1 MWRASETRKVQ
12 DKGLLV
18 AEMGRS
24 NAAPLRGWMRDLRCS
39 DGGFEGTGASFDFA
53 IGLGWR
59 VYGGAGYAGG
69 GNLSEGM
76 RFLSW
81 GHAGGRRRGSS
92 ADWRSISLELE
103 WTYGRGLV

>member
-1 MWRASETRKVQ
+1 MSRLSETRKVE

-18 AEMGRS
+18 AEMGLS
-24 NAAPLRGWMRDLRCS
+24 GAAPLRCVRDLHYS
-39 DGGFEGTGASFDFA
+39 DGGWEGTGRGFDFA

-81 GHAGGRRRGSS
+81 GHPGGRRRGGA
-92 ADWRSISLELE
+92 ADRRNHSLELGLA
-103 WTYGRGLV
+103 YGGGLV

>member
-1 MWRASETRKVQ
+1 MWRAGETREGQ
-12 DKGLLV
+12 GKGLLV
-18 AEMGRS
+18 AQMGRS
-24 NAAPLRGWMRDLRCS
+24 NAAPLRCWVRDLPCS
-39 DGGFEGTGASFDFA
+39 DGGCEGTGASFDFA

-81 GHAGGRRRGSS
+81 GHAGGRRRGSA
-92 ADWRSISLELE
+92 ADRRSISLELE
-103 WTYGRGLV
+103 WAHGGGLV

>member
-1 MWRASETRKVQ
+1 
-12 DKGLLV
+12 
-18 AEMGRS
+18 MGRS
-24 NAAPLRGWMRDLRCS
+24 NAAPLRCWVRDLPCS
-39 DGGFEGTGASFDFA
+39 YGGCEGTGASFDFA

-81 GHAGGRRRGSS
+81 GHAGGRRRGSP
-92 ADWRSISLELE
+92 AD
-103 WTYGRGLV
+103 RGGPSPGLGLAYRGGPVWPESGDEAARVAGGSD

>member
-1 MWRASETRKVQ
+1 MWRPSETRKVE

-24 NAAPLRGWMRDLRCS
+24 GAAPLRSWVRDLPCS
-39 DGGFEGTGASFDFA
+39 DGGCEGTGASFDFA

-81 GHAGGRRRGSS
+81 GHPGGRRRGG
-92 ADWRSISLELE
+92 AVDGWGISFKL
-103 WTYGRGLV
+103 